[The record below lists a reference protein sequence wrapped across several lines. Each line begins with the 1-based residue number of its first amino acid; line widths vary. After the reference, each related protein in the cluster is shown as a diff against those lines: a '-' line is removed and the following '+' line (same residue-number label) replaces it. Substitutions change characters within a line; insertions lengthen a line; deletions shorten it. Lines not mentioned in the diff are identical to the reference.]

1 MAATTELEF
10 LPDQPSVV
18 LDNVSMTYDVPTD
31 EKLDLSEAPFGK
43 RALRRLTGQQPTI
56 KVEALK
62 NVSLVANAGESIGI
76 IGRNGSGKSTLMKL
90 INGRVPPTSG
100 AVYASS
106 RPTLL
111 GVSAALVP
119 DLSGEQNIMLGCLAM
134 GMSKAEVRSKYEEIV
149 EISGLERSIH
159 LPMKTYSSGMGSRL
173 QFAIS
178 TAIDTEILLIDEALN
193 TGDDQFKGRTKRKMD
208 ELRANAG
215 CVFLVSHSLAT
226 IRQLCSRVI
235 WLDDGEVITDGDPA
249 YVTRWYKTHVEQL
262 TNGDVGGARK
272 TKARLMH
279 QLPVP
284 MIVDRQSG
292 RRSVRE

>member
-31 EKLDLSEAPFGK
+31 EKLDLRGAPLSQ
-43 RALRRLTGQQPTI
+43 RALRRLTGKQPTI

-62 NVSLVANAGESIGI
+62 NVSLVANGGESIGI

-134 GMSKAEVRSKYEEIV
+134 GMSRAEVRSKYEEIV

-178 TAIDTEILLIDEALN
+178 TAVDTEILLIDEALN
-193 TGDDQFKGRTKRKMD
+193 TGDDQFRGRTKRKMD

-262 TNGDVGGARK
+262 TNGDVAGARK

-284 MIVDRQSG
+284 MIIDRQSG
-292 RRSVRE
+292 RRSLRE